1 MRTKLSLACAAMGA
15 AALIPAA
22 QAQEQPVVL
31 PQIVVSATTVPTP
44 SSEIANSVTVI
55 TAEQLQREQR
65 RTVADALNTVPG
77 LQVVQN
83 GSPGAQTA
91 VFIRGTNSNHVK
103 VFIDGIDVSDAS
115 NPNGAFDFAHLLT
128 ADIDKIEVLRGPQSG
143 LYGASAIGGVISIT
157 TKKGAGPAKV
167 SGFVEGGSYG
177 TFNQAVG
184 VSGSQDRFNYSFNV
198 AHFRYENQPVTPAY
212 MLPPGGQ
219 AKGNAYD
226 NKTYSTR
233 LGYDVSKDLSFN
245 LYGHYTDAVLHYSD
259 DTTDPVTF
267 LGETFPT
274 QSVYKNYNFYGR
286 AEAVWKTLDDRLVN
300 TFAVNETNY
309 ARSNADP
316 APNPPTS
323 FESSAQKYEWRG
335 ALTVL
340 PGQVIVAGLE
350 RQNERA
356 TSDNLDAKTGN
367 QAGFLEIQSEIAR
380 RFFFVANIRHD
391 DNDSFGGHNT
401 WRVAPA
407 FIVPGTE
414 TKLKASYGTGFK
426 APDLYQL
433 YGNGPFGFVGN
444 PNLLPE
450 TSRGYDIGFE
460 QPLFND
466 RVRFGVT
473 YFRNDLQN
481 LIDYN
486 AAFTTLVN
494 IGEAATYGAE
504 AFVQVA
510 VNDHLRARVDYTRT
524 TARDLDTGTDL
535 LRRPRDK
542 YSATVTWQPIDKL
555 TISPTVIYLGRWLDI
570 NRSTF
575 VNEEGGR
582 VLVVNLAAE
591 YALDPHA
598 TVFARVDNLFNK
610 QYEEPLGWLQPGLS
624 AYAGVKFS
632 IE

>member
-1 MRTKLSLACAAMGA
+1 MRTKLSFACAAMGV
-15 AALIPAA
+15 AALMPVAR
-22 QAQEQPVVL
+22 AQEQPVVL

-44 SSEIANSVTVI
+44 VSQIANSVTVI
-55 TAEQLQREQR
+55 TGEQLEREQR

-83 GSPGAQTA
+83 GSPGALTS

-115 NPNGAFDFAHLLT
+115 NPNGAFDFAHLQT
-128 ADIDKIEVLRGPQSG
+128 ADIEKIEVLRGPQSG

-157 TKKGAGPAKV
+157 TKKGAGPAKA
-167 SGFVEGGSYG
+167 SGFVEGGSFG
-177 TFNQAVG
+177 TFNQAIG
-184 VSGSQDRFNYSFNV
+184 ISGSQDRFNYAFNV
-198 AHFRYENQPVTPAY
+198 AHFRYENQPVTPSY
-212 MLPPGGQ
+212 MVPPGAQ

-233 LGYDVSKDLSFN
+233 LGYDVSDDLSFN
-245 LYGHYTDAVLHYSD
+245 LYGHYTDALLHYSD
-259 DTTDPVTF
+259 DDPNAFPGATF
-267 LGETFPT
+267 AT
-274 QSVYKNYNFYGR
+274 QSVYKNFDFYGR
-286 AEAVWKTLDDRLVN
+286 AEAVWKALDGRLVN
-300 TFAVNETNY
+300 TFAVNQTSY

-316 APNPPTS
+316 APNPVTT
-323 FESSAQKYEWRG
+323 FNSSMQKYEWHG
-335 ALTVL
+335 AYTVM
-340 PGQVIVAGLE
+340 PGQVVVAGLE

-356 TSDNLDAKTGN
+356 ESDTVDARTGN
-367 QAGFLEIQSEIAR
+367 QAGFLELQSEIAK
-380 RFFFVANIRHD
+380 RFFVAANIRHD
-391 DNDSFGGHNT
+391 SNDAFGGHDT

-426 APDLYQL
+426 APNLYQL

-444 PNLLPE
+444 PNLAPE
-450 TSRGYDIGFE
+450 TSRGYDFGFE

-486 AAFTTLVN
+486 ATFTTLVN
-494 IGEAATYGAE
+494 IGHAATYGAE

-510 VNDHLRARVDYTRT
+510 VNDKLRARLDYTRT
-524 TARDLDTGTDL
+524 TARDLDAGTDL

-542 YSATVTWQPIDKL
+542 YSATVTWQPIEKL
-555 TISPTVIYLGRWLDI
+555 TISPTVIYLGRWRDI
-570 NRSTF
+570 DRSTF
-575 VNEEGGR
+575 VNEDGGR
-582 VLVVNLAAE
+582 VTIVNLAAE
-591 YALDPHA
+591 YALDPRA

-632 IE
+632 IQ

>member
-1 MRTKLSLACAAMGA
+1 MRTKINLACVALGA
-15 AALIPAA
+15 AALVSAA
-22 QAQEQPVVL
+22 GAQEQPIVL

-44 SSEIANSVTVI
+44 SSEIANSMTVI
-55 TAEQLQREQR
+55 TGEQLEREQR
-65 RTVADALNTVPG
+65 RTVADALNAVPG
-77 LQVVQN
+77 VQVVQN
-83 GSPGAQTA
+83 GSPGAQTS

-115 NPNGAFDFAHLLT
+115 NPNGAFDFAHLQT
-128 ADIDKIEVLRGPQSG
+128 ADIEKIEVLRGPQSG

-157 TKKGAGPAKV
+157 TKKGSGPANV
-167 SGFVEGGSYG
+167 SGFVEGGSFG
-177 TFNQAVG
+177 TFNQSVG
-184 VSGSQDRFNYSFNV
+184 VRGSQDRFNYAFNV

-212 MLPPGGQ
+212 MVPPGGQ

-233 LGYDVSKDLSFN
+233 LGYDVSDDLSVN
-245 LYGHYTDAVLHYSD
+245 LYGRYTDALLHYSD
-259 DTTDPVTF
+259 DDPNASPGATF
-267 LGETFPT
+267 AT
-274 QSVYKNYNFYGR
+274 QSVYKNFDFYGR
-286 AEAVWKTLDDRLVN
+286 AEAVWKALDGRLVN
-300 TFAVNETNY
+300 TLAVNDTHY

-316 APNPPTS
+316 APNAPTA
-323 FESSAQKYEWRG
+323 FDSSMQKYEWHG
-335 ALTVL
+335 AFTVL
-340 PGQVIVAGLE
+340 PGQVLVAGLE

-356 TSDNLDAKTGN
+356 DSDNVDAKTGD
-367 QAGFLEIQSEIAR
+367 QAGFLEVQSEIAR

-391 DNDSFGGHNT
+391 SDDAFGGHNT

-407 FIVPGTE
+407 FIVPGTD

-426 APDLYQL
+426 APNLYQL
-433 YGNGPFGFVGN
+433 YGNGPYGFVGN

-450 TSRGYDIGFE
+450 TSGGYDVGFE

-473 YFRNDLQN
+473 YFRNDLSN

-486 AAFTTLVN
+486 ASFTTLVN
-494 IGEAATYGAE
+494 IGHAATYGAE

-510 VNDHLRARVDYTRT
+510 VNDRLHGRLDYTRT
-524 TARDLDTGTDL
+524 TARDLDTGKDL

-575 VNEEGGR
+575 VNEEGGG
-582 VLVVNLAAE
+582 VFIVNLAAE

-598 TVFARVDNLFNK
+598 TVFARVDNLFDK
-610 QYEEPLGWLQPGLS
+610 QYEEPLGWMQPGLS
-624 AYAGVKFS
+624 AYGGVKFS